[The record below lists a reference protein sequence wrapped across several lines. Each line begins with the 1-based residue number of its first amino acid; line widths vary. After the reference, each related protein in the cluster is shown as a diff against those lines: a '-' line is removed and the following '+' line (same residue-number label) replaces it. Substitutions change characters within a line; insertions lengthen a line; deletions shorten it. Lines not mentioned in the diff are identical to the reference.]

1 MAYLID
7 ETYFQRELFV
17 PNADDQDRSAYNELQ
32 QFIDD
37 KARLLLKEVLGY
49 ALFKDLDDNITDG
62 NLDSGAP
69 QKWLDL
75 VNGKEYTKDGYTYY
89 WQGLLITEGAFKKS
103 LLANYVFY
111 HWLYYNQS
119 TMSGVGEVVLNAK
132 NAININ
138 STQRLTSVWNEFVDM
153 YQGKQTKYTHSEY
166 RRNGIK
172 VIDWLGNNTNDYY
185 SSLIM
190 FLSDNEEDYPDAP
203 LKMYKTIN
211 QFGL

>member
-17 PNADDQDRSAYNELQ
+17 PNADDTDRSAYTELQ
-32 QFIDD
+32 EFIDN
-37 KARLLLKEVLGY
+37 KSRLLLKEVLGY
-49 ALFKDLDDNITDG
+49 TLFKDLDQNITNG
-62 NLDSGAP
+62 ILDAGAP
-69 QKWLDL
+69 QKWLNL
-75 VNGKEYTKDGYTYY
+75 VNGVEYVKDGYTYY
-89 WQGLLITEGAFKKS
+89 WEGLLVQEGAFKKS
-103 LLANYVFY
+103 LLANFVFY

-132 NAININ
+132 NATNIN
-138 STQRLTSVWNEFVDM
+138 STQRLTSVWNEFVNM
-153 YQGKQTKYTHSEY
+153 YQGKQTKYTYSEY

-172 VIDWLGNNTNDYY
+172 VIDWVGNNTNDYY

-190 FLSDNEEDYPDAP
+190 FLSDNEESYSDAP
-203 LKMYKTIN
+203 LKMYHTIN

>member
-17 PNADDQDRSAYNELQ
+17 PNADDQDRSAYKDLQ
-32 QFIDD
+32 EFIDE
-37 KARLLLKEVLGY
+37 KARLLLKEALGY
-49 ALFKDLDDNITDG
+49 TLFKDLDDNITDG
-62 NLDSGAP
+62 NLDSDAP

-75 VNGKEYTKDGYTYY
+75 VNGTEYTKDGDTYY
-89 WQGLLITEGAFKKS
+89 WEGLLVTEGAFKKS
-103 LLANYVFY
+103 VLANFVYY

-138 STQRLTSVWNEFVDM
+138 STQRLTSVWNEFVNM
-153 YQGKQTKYTHSEY
+153 YQGTQSKYSYSEY
-166 RRNGIK
+166 YHRGVK
-172 VIDWLGNNTNDYY
+172 VVDWVGNNTSDFY
-185 SSLIM
+185 SSLLTFI
-190 FLSDNEEDYPDAP
+190 SDNEDDYPDAP
-203 LKMYKTIN
+203 LKLYYIKN

>member
-32 QFIDD
+32 SFIDD
-37 KARLLLKEVLGY
+37 KARLCLKEALGY
-49 ALFKDLDDNITDG
+49 TLFKDLDANITNG
-62 NLDSGAP
+62 NLNSGAP

-89 WQGLLITEGAFKKS
+89 WQGLLVQEGAFKKS
-103 LLANYVFY
+103 LLANYTFY

-138 STQRLTSVWNEFVDM
+138 STQRLVSVWNEFVEM
-153 YQGKQTKYTHSEY
+153 YQGKQTKYTYSEY
-166 RRNGIK
+166 RRNGIR
-172 VIDWLGNNTNDYY
+172 VVDWIGNNTNDYY
-185 SSLIM
+185 ASLIM

-203 LKMYKTIN
+203 LKMYNTIN

>member
-1 MAYLID
+1 MYLID

-17 PNADDQDRSAYNELQ
+17 PNADDQDRSAYNDLQ
-32 QFIDD
+32 QFIDE
-37 KARLLLKEVLGY
+37 KSRLLLKEVLGY
-49 ALFKDLDDNITDG
+49 SLFKDLDDNITNG
-62 NLDSGAP
+62 VLDNNAP
-69 QKWLDL
+69 QKWKDL
-75 VNGKEYTKDGYTYY
+75 VNGKEYVKNGYTYY

-103 LLANYVFY
+103 LLANFVFY

-138 STQRLTSVWNEFVDM
+138 STQRLTSVWNDFVEM
-153 YQGKQTKYTHSEY
+153 YQGKQTKYAYSEY

-172 VIDWLGNNTNDYY
+172 VIDWIGNDTNNYY
-185 SSLIM
+185 SSLIV
-190 FLSDNEEDYPDAP
+190 FLSDNEEDYPEAP
-203 LKMYKTIN
+203 LKMYNTIN

>member
-17 PNADDQDRSAYNELQ
+17 PNADDTDRSAYTELQ
-32 QFIDD
+32 EFIDN
-37 KARLLLKEVLGY
+37 KSRLLLKEVLGY
-49 ALFKDLDDNITDG
+49 TLFKDLDQNITNG
-62 NLDSGAP
+62 ILDAGAP
-69 QKWLDL
+69 QKWLNL
-75 VNGKEYTKDGYTYY
+75 VNGVEYVKDGYTYY
-89 WQGLLITEGAFKKS
+89 WEGLLVQEGAFKKS
-103 LLANYVFY
+103 LLANFVFY

-132 NAININ
+132 NATNIN
-138 STQRLTSVWNEFVDM
+138 STQRLTSVWNEFVNM
-153 YQGKQTKYTHSEY
+153 YQGKQTKYTYSEY

-172 VIDWLGNNTNDYY
+172 VIDWVGNNTNDYY

-190 FLSDNEEDYPDAP
+190 FLSDNEETYAKAP
-203 LKMYKTIN
+203 LKMYHTIN

>member
-1 MAYLID
+1 MAYLIN
-7 ETYFQRELFV
+7 EAYFQRELFV
-17 PNADDQDRSAYNELQ
+17 PNADDQDRSAYQELQ
-32 QFIDD
+32 EFIDD
-37 KARLLLKEVLGY
+37 KARLCLKEALGY
-49 ALFKDLDDNITDG
+49 TLFKDLDSNITNGVLDG
-62 NLDSGAP
+62 GAP

-89 WQGLLITEGAFKKS
+89 WEGLLVQEGAFNKS
-103 LLANYVFY
+103 LLANFVFY

-138 STQRLTSVWNEFVDM
+138 STQRLTSVWNEFVNM
-153 YQGKQTKYTHSEY
+153 YQGKQTKYTYSEY

-172 VIDWLGNNTNDYY
+172 VIDWIGNNTNDYY

-190 FLSDNEEDYPDAP
+190 FLSDNEEDYPDAA
-203 LKMYKTIN
+203 LKMYNVIN

>member
-17 PNADDQDRSAYNELQ
+17 PNADDQDRSAYKDLQ
-32 QFIDD
+32 EFIDD
-37 KARLLLKEVLGY
+37 KARLCLKEVLGY
-49 ALFKDLDDNITDG
+49 TLFKDLDANITNG

-89 WQGLLITEGAFKKS
+89 WQGLLIQEGAFKKS
-103 LLANYVFY
+103 LLANFTFY

-119 TMSGVGEVVLNAK
+119 RMSGVGEVVLNAK
-132 NAININ
+132 NAINVN
-138 STQRLTSVWNEFVDM
+138 STQRLVSVWNEFVEM
-153 YQGKQTKYTHSEY
+153 YQGKQTKYTYSEY

-172 VIDWLGNNTNDYY
+172 VIDWIGNNTNDYY
-185 SSLIM
+185 ASLIM

-203 LKMYKTIN
+203 LKMYNAIN

>member
-17 PNADDQDRSAYNELQ
+17 PNADDQDRSAYQELQ
-32 QFIDD
+32 EFIDE
-37 KARLLLKEVLGY
+37 KSRLCLKEAIGY
-49 ALFKDLDDNITDG
+49 TLFKDLDDNITNG
-62 NLDSGAP
+62 NLNIGAP

-89 WQGLLITEGAFKKS
+89 WPGLLVQEGAFKKS
-103 LLANYVFY
+103 LLAYYTFY

-119 TMSGVGEVVLNAK
+119 RMSGVGEVVLNAK
-132 NAININ
+132 NAVSIN
-138 STQRLTSVWNEFVDM
+138 STQRLTSIWNEFVTM
-153 YQGKQTKYTHSEY
+153 YQGKETKYTYSEY

-172 VIDWLGNNTNDYY
+172 VIDWAGNNTSDYY

-190 FLSDNEEDYPDAP
+190 FLSDHEDDYPDAT
-203 LKMYKTIN
+203 LKIYKTIN

>member
-7 ETYFQRELFV
+7 ESYFQRELFV
-17 PNADDQDRSAYNELQ
+17 PNADDQDRSVYQELQ
-32 QFIDD
+32 QFIDE
-37 KARLLLKEVLGY
+37 KARLCLKEVLGY
-49 ALFKDLDDNITDG
+49 TLFKDLDDNITDG
-62 NLDSGAP
+62 NLDDAAP
-69 QKWLDL
+69 QKWKDL

-89 WQGLLITEGAFKKS
+89 WQGLLINEGAFKKS

-111 HWLYYNQS
+111 YWLYYNQS

-138 STQRLTSVWNEFVDM
+138 STQRLTSVWNEFVEM
-153 YQGKQTKYTHSEY
+153 YQGKQTKYTYSEY
-166 RRNGIK
+166 KRNGIK

-203 LKMYKTIN
+203 LKMYNTIN